1 MSEQGSGSEPLNTV
15 SILAG
20 RLAVALLV
28 WAGSASVV
36 FAGYGVLEGVWL
48 WQYPLETRRLAH
60 LGRDLTAALV
70 GGVAAGLYLFGR
82 VLQSLDRGL
91 ETPARPES
99 AAASLREALAG
110 WLLGLRWVAV
120 LVSVAVVAFATWNGP
135 RVESGTAPYLWAG
148 VALLVVFNTVLSV
161 YGTRRIG
168 TQNALLGQVAVDVA
182 ILAWLAHHAGGLSNP
197 FAGFFVFHATIAA
210 VVLDPP
216 WPRRAAVGIALFVLA
231 LGVAEVTGWLPPRC
245 VLDGEGACVAPPA
258 DRMLQAATG
267 TAIAVMVVVCGLIVA
282 SLVRVLH
289 ADRERLAAARSQ
301 LFEER
306 EKLQAII
313 DCMADAVV
321 YVKPTGTVE
330 LRNRAAQRFWPEGMA
345 LDGDHHAVSLPE
357 PWCDLLSA
365 LSTLGPAEVHPVFHT
380 DGRFYEGSY
389 ARVDDERGQ
398 MLGVVMEARDVTE
411 RLETQR
417 WRMQE
422 ERMAVVGKLA
432 AALAHELNNP
442 LGAIALFAQ
451 HALESVR
458 PDEDPLYEHLGTV
471 LRNAKLCKKI
481 VRDLLEYGRQRP
493 PERREVPLAE
503 IVADAE
509 RTLMPQAEDCR
520 VTLHRED
527 VTGAGAR
534 VYGDPDQLR
543 QVLVNLGLNAIE
555 AMPEG
560 GMLTFRLGRTEEG
573 RLRIDVVDTGVGIPS
588 EKQERIFTAFHT
600 TKPEGTGLGLTVARD
615 LVAAHGGVLALESS
629 PGRGSTFT
637 VVLPALDAIEA
648 STEGP
653 EASPS

>member
-1 MSEQGSGSEPLNTV
+1 MSEQGTGSESVNT
-15 SILAG
+15 AP
-20 RLAVALLV
+20 
-28 WAGSASVV
+28 
-36 FAGYGVLEGVWL
+36 YGVIEGLWL
-48 WQYPLETRRLAH
+48 WHYPLETRRLAH
-60 LGRDLTAALV
+60 IGRDLTAALA

-82 VLQSLDRGL
+82 VLPSLDRGL

-120 LVSVAVVAFATWNGP
+120 LVSVAVVAFATRYGP
-135 RVESGTAPYLWAG
+135 RVEAGSAPYLWAG
-148 VALLVVFNTVLSV
+148 VALLFVFNTVLSV

-168 TQNALLGQVAVDVA
+168 TQNALVGQVAVDVA
-182 ILAWLAHHAGGLSNP
+182 ILAWLVHHAGGLSNP
-197 FAGFFVFHATIAA
+197 FAGFFVFHAAIAA

-245 VLDGEGACVAPPA
+245 VLDGDGACVAPPA
-258 DRMLQAATG
+258 DWMLQAATG

-301 LFEER
+301 VFEER

-321 YVKPTGTVE
+321 YVRPAGTVE
-330 LRNRAAQRFWPEGMA
+330 LRNRAAQRFWPEA
-345 LDGDHHAVSLPE
+345 APPNGDRHAAGLPE
-357 PWCDLLSA
+357 PWHDLLNAASA
-365 LSTLGPAEVHPVFHT
+365 PGTAEVHPVFEA

-389 ARVDDERGQ
+389 ARVDDERGEI
-398 MLGVVMEARDVTE
+398 LGVVMEARDVTE

-451 HALESVR
+451 HALDGVQ
-458 PDEDPLYEHLGTV
+458 PQDPLHEHLGTV

-493 PERREVPLAE
+493 PERRQVSLVE

-509 RTLMPQAEDCR
+509 RTLMPQAEASR
-520 VTLHRED
+520 VTLEREE
-527 VTGAGAR
+527 VTEAGAR

-555 AMPEG
+555 AMPDG
-560 GMLTFRLGRTEEG
+560 GTLSFCLGRTEEG
-573 RLRIDVVDTGVGIPS
+573 RLRIDVVDTGVGIPPA
-588 EKQERIFTAFHT
+588 EQERIFTAFHT

-615 LVAAHGGVLALESS
+615 LVAAHGGVLAVESA

-637 VVLPALDAIEA
+637 VVLPAFDPSDASADVAEV
-648 STEGP
+648 S
-653 EASPS
+653 SS

>member
-1 MSEQGSGSEPLNTV
+1 MNEQGPGSGPIDTAPL
-15 SILAG
+15 LAG

-28 WAGSASVV
+28 WLGSAAII
-36 FAGYGVLEGVWL
+36 FAGYGIIEGLWL
-48 WQYPLETRRLAH
+48 GQYPPETRRLAH
-60 LGRDLTAALV
+60 IGRDLTAALL
-70 GGVAAGLYLFGR
+70 GGVAAGFYLFGR
-82 VLQSLDRGL
+82 VAISLDRGL
-91 ETPARPES
+91 ETPAPPES
-99 AAASLREALAG
+99 AAVSLREALAG

-120 LVSVAVVAFATWNGP
+120 LVSVAVVAFATWYGP
-135 RVESGTAPYLWAG
+135 RVEPGSVPYLWVG
-148 VALLVVFNTVLSV
+148 VVLLFLFNTVLSL
-161 YGTRRIG
+161 YGTRLIG
-168 TQNALLGQVAVDVA
+168 TQHALVGQVAVDVA
-182 ILAWLAHHAGGLSNP
+182 ILAWLAHNAGGLSNP

-216 WPRRAAVGIALFVLA
+216 WPRRAAVGLALFVLA
-231 LGVAEVTGWLPPRC
+231 LAVAEGTGWLPPGC
-245 VLDGEGACVAPPA
+245 VLDDSGACVAPP
-258 DRMLQAATG
+258 DDWMLQAATG

-301 LFEER
+301 VFEER

-321 YVKPTGTVE
+321 YVRPTGAVE
-330 LRNRAAQRFWPEGMA
+330 LRNRAAQRFWPDA
-345 LDGDHHAVSLPE
+345 APPGDNRQAVSLPG
-357 PWCDLLSA
+357 PWRDLLNTLSA
-365 LSTLGPAEVHPVFHT
+365 PGSAEVHPVFEA

-389 ARVDDERGQ
+389 ARVDDERGR

-451 HALESVR
+451 HALDSVR
-458 PDEDPLYEHLGTV
+458 PRDPLHEHLGTV
-471 LRNAKLCKKI
+471 LRNAMLCKKI
-481 VRDLLEYGRQRP
+481 VRDLLEYARQRP
-493 PERREVPLAE
+493 PERREVPLVE

-509 RTLMPQAEDCR
+509 RTLMPQAEACR

-527 VTGAGAR
+527 VTESGAR

-555 AMPEG
+555 AMPDG
-560 GMLTFRLGRTEEG
+560 GRLTFRLDRTEDG
-573 RLRIDVVDTGVGIPS
+573 RLRIAVVDTGVGILP
-588 EKQERIFTAFHT
+588 EEQERIFTAFHT
-600 TKPEGTGLGLTVARD
+600 TKSEGTGLGLTVARD
-615 LVAAHGGVLALESS
+615 LVAAHGGVLAVASA

-637 VVLPALDAIEA
+637 VVLPAFEA
-648 STEGP
+648 SDTSADVVEV
-653 EASPS
+653 SSS